1 MQKKLRFAISPLRRA
16 IASVRPRVCRL
27 IPIALMALGCVP
39 CCLAQSDS
47 TRWTKSS
54 ALTEQAFTFTEAQL
68 GEDDDM
74 SQNVTIINSNNNSYA
89 SEVGYL
95 FSPVRFRYRA
105 FAQKYND
112 VYLNG
117 VPMNDIESG
126 QFRYS
131 LVGGLNQQTRNVEF
145 ALPFESNNFSM
156 AGMAGSNNYNFRPG
170 SFATGQRVTL
180 SGANRNYKIR
190 VMYTYNSG
198 FNDNGWAFSG
208 NLTYRGATEGYVDGT
223 FYNALSYYL
232 GVQKMTA
239 DGTHSFTFATWGNP
253 TERSTQGPATDETL
267 WLANDKYYNPYWG
280 YQNGEKRNSRIV
292 TDFAPSGVFTWDWKI
307 NDKMKL
313 TTSLAGKYSMYKST
327 KLNYNNAD
335 NPHPNYWKN
344 LPSSYYDVWDEDDS
358 DNRTAQNLADWNTA
372 YEYWTSSES
381 NRQIN
386 WDRLYYANSQM
397 NAVGSDAMYFI
408 QAKHNDALTFT
419 LSSSLDVQLDD
430 KKKLN
435 IGIAAA
441 TNKGMHYQTMEDLLG
456 ADTYHNI
463 NTYALGTYAETSDEV
478 QYDLNNPNA
487 EVKEGDTFGYDY
499 NILVNKAQLW
509 TSYSENIGP
518 LHYYLA
524 AKIGYTSMQR
534 DGKMRN
540 GLAPDNSYGKSHT
553 AQFVDGG
560 GKFGASLNLG
570 GGSTI
575 TLGLGYELKA
585 PQASTAFA
593 APEINNDFV
602 LDLKDEKVF
611 SSEISYQLQNSWIH
625 LNLNAYYS
633 RMTDVTEWQ
642 NFYYDDIN
650 SFSYVSLTDIKK
662 EAYGVEAGINIKLS
676 SAFNLK
682 LIGTISEAKNVNNSH
697 VRYMESTSGEY
708 YGYTGQETS
717 TDKYN
722 EYTCYNKGMRESGTP
737 LTAASVGISFHQGGW
752 YIDLNCNY
760 YDRIYLSYAP
770 NQRYLKTWNARTEA
784 YDDTWIGD
792 EINPEIL
799 EQAKGHGGFML
810 DGSIGKNIYLKRGSL
825 SINLSV
831 TNILNNENICTGGY
845 EQSRS
850 SWTESGNKR
859 IYRFDKN
866 PLKYYAYGCNGMLNI
881 AYKF

>member
-1 MQKKLRFAISPLRRA
+1 MQKKLKLAVIALCCCGCAYAQTDNTGSQK
-16 IASVRPRVCRL
+16 ASV
-27 IPIALMALGCVP
+27 
-39 CCLAQSDS
+39 
-47 TRWTKSS
+47 
-54 ALTEQAFTFTEAQL
+54 LTEQAFTFTEAQL

-74 SQNVTIINSNNNSYA
+74 SQNVTIINSNNNTYA

-105 FAQKYND
+105 FSQKYND
-112 VYLNG
+112 VFLNG
-117 VPMNDIESG
+117 VPLNDMESG

-145 ALPFESNNFSM
+145 ALPFESNGFTMSSM
-156 AGMAGSNNYNFRPG
+156 GGANNYNFRPG
-170 SFATGQRVTL
+170 SFATGHRVTL
-180 SGANRNYKIR
+180 SGANRNYKLR
-190 VMYTYNSG
+190 VMYTFNSG
-198 FNDNGWAFSG
+198 FNDKGWAVSA
-208 NLTYRGATEGYVDGT
+208 NITYRGADEGYVEGT

-232 GVQKMTA
+232 GVQKMSA
-239 DGTHSFTFATWGNP
+239 DGSHSLTLATWGNP
-253 TERSTQGPATDETL
+253 TERSSQGPATDEAL

-280 YQNGEKRNSRIV
+280 YQNGKKRNSRVIN
-292 TDFAPSGVFTWDWKI
+292 DYAPSAIFTWDWQI
-307 NDKMKL
+307 NETTKL
-313 TTSLAGKYSMYKST
+313 TTSLFGKYGMYKST
-327 KLNYNNAD
+327 KLNYNNSD
-335 NPHPNYWKN
+335 NPHPNYWKMM
-344 LPSSYYDVWDEDDS
+344 PSSYYDVWDEDDS
-358 DNRTAQNLADWNTA
+358 SNRTAACLADWNTA
-372 YEYWTSSES
+372 YDYWTSSKS

-386 WDRLYYANSQM
+386 WDRLYYSNSQM
-397 NAVGSDAMYFI
+397 NAVGADAMYFI
-408 QAKHNDALTFT
+408 QAKHNDVLNFT
-419 LSSSLDVQLDD
+419 LSSALTKQLDE
-430 KKKLN
+430 KKTWVAGL
-435 IGIAAA
+435 ALA
-441 TNKGMHYQTMEDLLG
+441 TNKGMHYQTMEDMLG

-463 NTYALGTYAETSDEV
+463 NTYALGTYSEDADEI

-487 EVKEGDTFGYDY
+487 VVKEGDTFGYDY
-499 NILVNKAQLW
+499 NIYVNKGQLW
-509 TSYSENIGP
+509 SNYTENIGP
-518 LHYYLA
+518 IHYFVA
-524 AKIGYTSMQR
+524 GKVGYTSMQR
-534 DGKMRN
+534 EGKMRN
-540 GLAPDNSYGKSHT
+540 GLAPENSYGRSHT

-560 GKFGASLNLG
+560 GKIGATFNLG
-570 GGSTI
+570 RGNTLTI
-575 TLGLGYELKA
+575 GLGYELRA

-593 APEINNDFV
+593 SPEINNDFV

-611 SSEISYQLQNSWIH
+611 SSEIGYQLQNSWLH
-625 LNLNAYYS
+625 VNVNAYYS

-662 EAYGVEAGINIKLS
+662 EYYGVEAGVNIKLT
-676 SAFNLK
+676 SALDLK
-682 LIGTISEAKNVNNSH
+682 LIGTISDAKNINNSH

-708 YGYTGQETS
+708 YGYTGTETS

-737 LTAASVGISFHQGGW
+737 LTATSIGLSYHQGGW
-752 YIDLNCNY
+752 FIDLNCNY

-799 EQAKGHGGFML
+799 EQAKGHGGFMV
-810 DGSIGKNIYLKRGSL
+810 DASIGKNIYLKRGSL
-825 SINLSV
+825 SINLSI
-831 TNILNNENICTGGY
+831 TNLLNNQNICTGGF

-866 PLKYYAYGCNGMLNI
+866 PLKYYAYGTNGLLNI